1 MQFFRET
8 LDKQIS
14 SSIVYPIIMQ
24 PSLNGLIN
32 MENSASWQGVFSQT
46 LPSRTRLGQNKTKP
60 KGNIMFDDYR
70 PNLASKNVSISRKDM

>member
-46 LPSRTRLGQNKTKP
+46 LRSQNET
-60 KGNIMFDDYR
+60 
-70 PNLASKNVSISRKDM
+70 